1 MLGSP
6 SHTRRLLRPH
16 KEAGERKGSDV
27 ADTDAQD
34 ILAQVLIA
42 NDGEVI
48 QRLRLSA
55 AEAARVCNVT
65 PRQLIY
71 WTKKGL
77 VKPSTNDDH
86 DYDVFAMEKVIRIR
100 QALEKGYSLEKAAQ
114 VVARDLATLQ
124 TEVKRLEGLANEDLE
139 DELRRRFERLEERVS
154 QLRRTLPASLTIA
167 RLRRAVALLARLE
180 AEGTLQNAS
189 ANGDIAKAL
198 ALRLGRAVDELE
210 LLLREVQ
217 PVGA

>member
-1 MLGSP
+1 
-6 SHTRRLLRPH
+6 
-16 KEAGERKGSDV
+16 V
-27 ADTDAQD
+27 ADGDAQE
-34 ILAQVLIA
+34 ILSQVLIA

-100 QALEKGYSLEKAAQ
+100 QALDKGYSLEKAAQ
-114 VVARDLATLQ
+114 VVARDLGALQ
-124 TEVKRLEGLANEDLE
+124 AEVKRLESLANEELE
-139 DELRRRFERLEERVS
+139 DELRRRFEKLEERVS

-180 AEGTLQNAS
+180 AEGALQNAS

-217 PVGA
+217 PAGA

>member
-1 MLGSP
+1 M
-6 SHTRRLLRPH
+6 
-16 KEAGERKGSDV
+16 
-27 ADTDAQD
+27 ADRDSQD
-34 ILAQVLIA
+34 ILAQTLIA

-114 VVARDLATLQ
+114 VVARDLAALQ
-124 TEVKRLEGLANEDLE
+124 TEVKRLESLANEDLE
-139 DELRRRFERLEERVS
+139 DELRRRFEKLEARVS

-167 RLRRAVALLARLE
+167 RLRRAVTLLTRLE
-180 AEGTLQNAS
+180 AEGTLQSAS
-189 ANGDIAKAL
+189 ASGDVAKAL

-217 PVGA
+217 PAGA

>member
-1 MLGSP
+1 M
-6 SHTRRLLRPH
+6 
-16 KEAGERKGSDV
+16 
-27 ADTDAQD
+27 ADADAQD
-34 ILAQVLIA
+34 ILAQMLIA

-114 VVARDLATLQ
+114 VVARDLAALQ
-124 TEVKRLEGLANEDLE
+124 AEVKRLESLANEDLE
-139 DELRRRFERLEERVS
+139 DELRRRFEKLEERVS

-180 AEGTLQNAS
+180 AEGTLQNVS

-217 PVGA
+217 PAGA

>member
-1 MLGSP
+1 
-6 SHTRRLLRPH
+6 
-16 KEAGERKGSDV
+16 V
-27 ADTDAQD
+27 ADRESQD
-34 ILAQVLIA
+34 ILAQTLIA

-77 VKPSTNDDH
+77 VKASPNDDH

-114 VVARDLATLQ
+114 VVARDLAALQ
-124 TEVKRLEGLANEDLE
+124 TEVKRLESLANEDLE
-139 DELRRRFERLEERVS
+139 DELRRRFEKLEARIS

-167 RLRRAVALLARLE
+167 RLRRAVTLLARLE
-180 AEGTLQNAS
+180 GEGTLQNAS
-189 ANGDIAKAL
+189 ANGDVAKAV

-217 PVGA
+217 PAGA

>member
-1 MLGSP
+1 M
-6 SHTRRLLRPH
+6 
-16 KEAGERKGSDV
+16 
-27 ADTDAQD
+27 ADGDAQD

-114 VVARDLATLQ
+114 VVARDLGALQ
-124 TEVKRLEGLANEDLE
+124 AEVRRLEGLANEDLE
-139 DELRRRFERLEERVS
+139 DELRRRFEKLEERVS
-154 QLRRTLPASLTIA
+154 QLRRTLPASIRYKFSLSPKTVLVCSGYN
-167 RLRRAVALLARLE
+167 RPTRSTVAPR
-180 AEGTLQNAS
+180 
-189 ANGDIAKAL
+189 
-198 ALRLGRAVDELE
+198 
-210 LLLREVQ
+210 
-217 PVGA
+217 

>member
-1 MLGSP
+1 M
-6 SHTRRLLRPH
+6 
-16 KEAGERKGSDV
+16 
-27 ADTDAQD
+27 ADRDGQD

-114 VVARDLATLQ
+114 VVARDLGALQ
-124 TEVKRLEGLANEDLE
+124 SEVKRLQSMAAEDLE
-139 DELRRRFERLEERVS
+139 DELRRRLEKVEERVA
-154 QLRRTLPASLTIA
+154 QLRRTLPVSLTIS

-180 AEGTLQNAS
+180 TDGTLQSAS
-189 ANGDIAKAL
+189 ANGDVAKAL

-217 PVGA
+217 PAGA

>member
-1 MLGSP
+1 V
-6 SHTRRLLRPH
+6 R
-16 KEAGERKGSDV
+16 ERDPGRGANV
-27 ADTDAQD
+27 ADGDAQD
-34 ILAQVLIA
+34 ILAHVLIA

-77 VKPSTNDDH
+77 VKPSMNDDH

-114 VVARDLATLQ
+114 VVARDLSSLQ
-124 TEVKRLEGLANEDLE
+124 GEVKRLESLANEDLE

-154 QLRRTLPASLTIA
+154 QLRRPLPASLTIA

-180 AEGTLQNAS
+180 AEGTLQSAS
-189 ANGDIAKAL
+189 TNGDIAKAL

-217 PVGA
+217 PVGV

>member
-1 MLGSP
+1 M
-6 SHTRRLLRPH
+6 
-16 KEAGERKGSDV
+16 
-27 ADTDAQD
+27 ADRDGQD

-114 VVARDLATLQ
+114 VVARDLGALQ
-124 TEVKRLEGLANEDLE
+124 SEVKRLESMAAEDLE
-139 DELRRRFERLEERVS
+139 DELRRRLEKVEERLA
-154 QLRRTLPASLTIA
+154 QLRRTLPASLTIS

-180 AEGTLQNAS
+180 TDGTLQSAS
-189 ANGDIAKAL
+189 ANGDVAKAL

-217 PVGA
+217 PAGA